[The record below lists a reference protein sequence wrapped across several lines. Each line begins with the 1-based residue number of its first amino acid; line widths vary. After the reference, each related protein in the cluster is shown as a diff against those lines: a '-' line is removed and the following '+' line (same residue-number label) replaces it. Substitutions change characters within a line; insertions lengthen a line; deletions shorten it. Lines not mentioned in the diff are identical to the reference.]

1 MNFPGIFQLIIILI
15 NRTYINLMKSPVLML
30 VGGLNHVAMDDFNRE
45 ML

>member
-1 MNFPGIFQLIIILI
+1 
-15 NRTYINLMKSPVLML
+15 MKSPVLML